1 MALEGGKRYI
11 DAILPGEQFR
21 GGDDPKATGG
31 DTPIVR
37 LDKNKTVAGGDTGGD
52 PNTGQAAVAAAG
64 TTHNL
69 GSLNGVFYTDA
80 TTSKPT
86 FQNYLQGSNTASDI
100 VAFITDDPNQIYEV
114 RSNNSGASAQTDVGN
129 TAEISYSAGAS
140 PNYVSRTTL
149 DDSTLA
155 TATQQLKIVGV
166 SRDAD
171 NDDLT
176 SANVVW
182 RVVINE
188 HFFGA
193 TTGI

>member
-1 MALEGGKRYI
+1 MANASSTGFGMKPVKMAGQSANTAGLGEYPVAASSS
-11 DAILPGEQFR
+11 AIYNQDL
-21 GGDDPKATGG
+21 
-31 DTPIVR
+31 
-37 LDKNKTVAGGDTGGD
+37 VAMA
-52 PNTGQAAVAAAG
+52 NTGTAAVAAAG

-149 DDSTLA
+149 DDSTLG

-166 SRDAD
+166 SRDPD
-171 NDDLT
+171 NSDLT

-193 TTGI
+193 TTGV

>member
-1 MALEGGKRYI
+1 MANSSSTGFGLKPLKKVGQNYDAGGLGEYPVAASAT
-11 DAILPGEQFR
+11 AIYNQ
-21 GGDDPKATGG
+21 DMVAMAATG
-31 DTPIVR
+31 T
-37 LDKNKTVAGGDTGGD
+37 
-52 PNTGQAAVAAAG
+52 AAVAAAA

-69 GSLNGVFYTDA
+69 GSLNGVFFTDA
-80 TTSKPT
+80 TTEKPT
-86 FQNYLQGSNTASDI
+86 FANNLKASNTATDI
-100 VAFITDDPNQIYEV
+100 VAFITDDPNQIYEI

-129 TAEISYSAGAS
+129 TAEISYSAGAT
-140 PNYVSRTTL
+140 PNYISRTTL

-166 SRDAD
+166 SRDPE
-171 NDDLT
+171 NSDLT

-193 TTGI
+193 TTGV

>member
-1 MALEGGKRYI
+1 MANSSS
-11 DAILPGEQFR
+11 
-21 GGDDPKATGG
+21 TGFG
-31 DTPIVR
+31 LKPIKKVGQNY
-37 LDKNKTVAGGDTGGD
+37 DAGGLGEYPVAASATAIYNQDLVAMA
-52 PNTGQAAVAAAG
+52 NTGTAAVAAAG

-129 TAEISYSAGAS
+129 TAEISYSAGAT

-149 DDSTLA
+149 DDSTLG

-166 SRDAD
+166 SRDPD
-171 NDDLT
+171 NSDLT

-193 TTGI
+193 TTGV

>member
-1 MALEGGKRYI
+1 MANSSS
-11 DAILPGEQFR
+11 
-21 GGDDPKATGG
+21 TGFG
-31 DTPIVR
+31 LKPIKKVGQNY
-37 LDKNKTVAGGDTGGD
+37 DAGGLGEYPVAASATTIYNQDLVAMA
-52 PNTGQAAVAAAG
+52 NTGTAAVAAAG

-129 TAEISYSAGAS
+129 TAEISYSAGAT

-166 SRDAD
+166 SRDPD
-171 NDDLT
+171 NSDLT

-193 TTGI
+193 TTGV

>member
-1 MALEGGKRYI
+1 MANSSS
-11 DAILPGEQFR
+11 
-21 GGDDPKATGG
+21 TGFG
-31 DTPIVR
+31 LKPLKKVGQNYD
-37 LDKNKTVAGGDTGGD
+37 AGGLGEYPVAASATAIYAQDLVAMAASGT
-52 PNTGQAAVAAAG
+52 AAVAAAG

-69 GSLNGVFYTDA
+69 GSLNGVFFTDA
-80 TTSKPT
+80 TTEKPT
-86 FQNYLQGSNTASDI
+86 FANNLKASNTATDI
-100 VAFITDDPNQIYEV
+100 VAFITDDPNQIYEI

-129 TAEISYSAGAS
+129 TAEISYSAGAT
-140 PNYVSRTTL
+140 PNYISRTTL

-166 SRDAD
+166 SRDPE
-171 NDDLT
+171 NSDLT

-193 TTGI
+193 TTGV